1 MAAVLNVLDMK
12 RILIP
17 ILFILQGSSLVA
29 QTDIPHERLYLSTD
43 KECYLAGEPLWV
55 SAFCYDATT
64 GKPSAVSAVA
74 YLEIQNLTSSL
85 VQSKIALKKGRGNG
99 MVLLPATLPTGIY
112 RLTGYT
118 RYMYSENAL
127 NYYSKYLTIYN
138 PLSSIRSDNVTA
150 IGKEQEEVTASY
162 DMQDEESKLFQIST
176 NKKQFKTQQ
185 EVKLTLKNLLPDFVS
200 ASVSVF
206 HADGLNYHKNPSIT
220 TVVDST
226 LHEQTSDFKFH
237 RVDYTGEVIH
247 GHIVDENNVPTPYV
261 EGFGTYLSI
270 AGSEIQYFTGEIR
283 ENGKVR
289 FFTSNLHGNGTLVS
303 HVPSL
308 TEKKY
313 HLVLDSIYLHP
324 TVEELPTLSLD
335 EKQAGILTDR
345 SLAVQVY
352 QTFRMDTLSPVI
364 PYENNLLF
372 ENSGIVYKLDEYTR
386 FPTMAEVVVEFIQ
399 EVRFRTVKG
408 ERKLQV
414 RLRDAHGVAFEVEDP
429 TPPLVLLDG
438 IPVPNHNKIYNYPP
452 SLVKEITI
460 YPDKYAFG
468 PIYYNGIIFL
478 KTYRGDFPELELEE
492 SMRIQDF
499 QGVQHP
505 RTFGVVPEGS
515 RLPDLRHTLYWN
527 PRVDLHANES
537 VTLLLKTAETTGTFV
552 VVAEGMSKEGV
563 PFRTQQVFR
572 VDP

>member
-283 ENGKVR
+283 EIGR
-289 FFTSNLHGNGTLVS
+289 A
-303 HVPSL
+303 HV
-308 TEKKY
+308 
-313 HLVLDSIYLHP
+313 
-324 TVEELPTLSLD
+324 
-335 EKQAGILTDR
+335 
-345 SLAVQVY
+345 
-352 QTFRMDTLSPVI
+352 
-364 PYENNLLF
+364 
-372 ENSGIVYKLDEYTR
+372 
-386 FPTMAEVVVEFIQ
+386 
-399 EVRFRTVKG
+399 
-408 ERKLQV
+408 
-414 RLRDAHGVAFEVEDP
+414 
-429 TPPLVLLDG
+429 
-438 IPVPNHNKIYNYPP
+438 
-452 SLVKEITI
+452 
-460 YPDKYAFG
+460 
-468 PIYYNGIIFL
+468 
-478 KTYRGDFPELELEE
+478 
-492 SMRIQDF
+492 
-499 QGVQHP
+499 
-505 RTFGVVPEGS
+505 
-515 RLPDLRHTLYWN
+515 
-527 PRVDLHANES
+527 
-537 VTLLLKTAETTGTFV
+537 
-552 VVAEGMSKEGV
+552 
-563 PFRTQQVFR
+563 
-572 VDP
+572 